1 MDYRRSSK
9 RYMASDTSSAV
20 HRLFSGRALSRAVAR
35 AAPSNA
41 IPLLVLRLPEFAE
54 TAWQKGTRAA
64 RALERRTTVAFRAAA
79 LRIVRAEDVLA
90 HDCGSDRFFVAVLAG
105 SRGGNVPT
113 AADCRLMLERLVAGI
128 ARQTGRRMESGWW
141 VLDRAED
148 ARDLERAA
156 KLALERGARE
166 RERYEFLAAVGHELR
181 TPLASIRGYLETVLD
196 GDADAGRAR
205 RFLETARHEALRLGR
220 MVDGMLEFSLL
231 DLSPPA
237 LVAQSCDAR
246 ECMRDAI
253 DVLAPL
259 ARRYG
264 VTLNDAGGAAATARI
279 DADACMHALLNLVE
293 NAIRYGRENGIVQ
306 LSCTSDD
313 DAVVISIDD
322 DGGGLGGRIR
332 GHGLGLTIART
343 IAERA
348 GGDVCLGASSLG
360 GTRALLRLP
369 AGRKG
374 DAGRRKSVV

>member
-1 MDYRRSSK
+1 
-9 RYMASDTSSAV
+9 MASGTSSIV
-20 HRLFSGRALSRAVAR
+20 HKVFSVRALTSAAAR

-64 RALERRTTVAFRAAA
+64 RALERRTAVAFRAAA

-90 HDCGSDRFFVAVLAG
+90 HDCGSDRFYVAVLAG
-105 SRGGNVPT
+105 SRTGSTPSP
-113 AADCRLMLERLVAGI
+113 ADCRLMLERLVIGI

-141 VLDRAED
+141 ALERAED
-148 ARDLERAA
+148 TRAVDRAA
-156 KLALERGARE
+156 TLALERGARE
-166 RERYEFLAAVGHELR
+166 RERYAFLTAVGHELR

-196 GDADAGRAR
+196 GDADAGRVR

-246 ECMRDAI
+246 ECVRAAI

-259 ARRYG
+259 AHRCG
-264 VTLNDAGGAAATARI
+264 ATLVDISGAAATARI
-279 DADACMHALLNLVE
+279 DADACMHAVLNLVE
-293 NAIRYGRENGIVQ
+293 NAIRYGRKNGTVR
-306 LSCTSDD
+306 LSCTAADD
-313 DAVVISIDD
+313 TVLIAVDD
-322 DGGGLGGRIR
+322 DGNGFGGQIR

-348 GGDVCLGASSLG
+348 GGTLRLGVSPLG

-369 AGRKG
+369 AGRKD
-374 DAGRRKSVV
+374 DAGCRKSAG